1 MKLKLPLLPSLL
13 LNTYQVNSMRPLN
26 DLTTIAPASVLQQN
40 PGCAL
45 VSSTLFKCESISPG
59 FTSLVPS
66 AQAQCLCYDSSKW
79 IPTIFDKAV
88 QTCADFASSAVPSAY
103 PAFVNLEGFCG
114 NIGNIMTT
122 MGPATISPITTFE
135 SSIQTTTIHSVISA
149 CYTAF
154 SLIQY
159 CVGLVPG
166 FMALGPSQQA
176 SCLCYASVTSWI
188 PKSFDNAMET
198 CSQFAQSESGIAGL
212 VSSVNMFNGICE
224 SVGDAWTMG
233 GQVSSMVISHSITT
247 SDVGLSPSTSISSP
261 SPASMTGFTSSV
273 ISTVATRS
281 STQNTR
287 SIVKT
292 ISVTTTSRSKTST
305 TSMPG
310 SGAIDIS
317 QDGNRESKDRW
328 CFFYASSCLEQESS
342 KYIGANE
349 ISENTERDDID
360 HGV

>member
-13 LNTYQVNSMRPLN
+13 LSPYQVNSMRPRN
-26 DLTTIAPASVLQQN
+26 DLATTAPASVLQQN

-88 QTCADFASSAVPSAY
+88 QTCADFASTAVPSAY

-122 MGPATISPITTFE
+122 MRPATISPITTFE
-135 SSIQTTTIHSVISA
+135 SLIPTTTIRSVIPA
-149 CYTAF
+149 CYTAL
-154 SLIQY
+154 SLIQF
-159 CVGLVPG
+159 CAGLVPG
-166 FMALGPSQQA
+166 FMTLGSSQQA

-212 VSSVNMFNGICE
+212 VSSVDIFNGICE
-224 SVGDAWTMG
+224 SVGDVWTMG
-233 GQVSSMVISHSITT
+233 GQVSSMAISHSITS
-247 SDVGLSPSTSISSP
+247 SDVGLAPSTSISSP
-261 SPASMTGFTSSV
+261 SPASIPGFTSSA
-273 ISTVATRS
+273 ISTIAIHS

-292 ISVTTTSRSKTST
+292 ISVTTISRSMTST
-305 TSMPG
+305 TSVPG
-310 SGAIDIS
+310 SGAIDTS
-317 QDGNRESKDRW
+317 QDGNIELKDV
-328 CFFYASSCLEQESS
+328 SDQMVIL
-342 KYIGANE
+342 
-349 ISENTERDDID
+349 ISFACAAL
-360 HGV
+360 VLFLC

>member
-1 MKLKLPLLPSLL
+1 MRLKLPLLPSLL
-13 LNTYQVNSMRPLN
+13 LNIYQVNSMRPRN
-26 DLTTIAPASVLQQN
+26 DLTTIAPSVLQQN
-40 PGCAL
+40 SGCAL

-88 QTCADFASSAVPSAY
+88 QTCADFASTAVPSAY

-122 MGPATISPITTFE
+122 MGPATTSPITTFE
-135 SSIQTTTIHSVISA
+135 SSITTPTIHSVIPA
-149 CYTAF
+149 CNTAL
-154 SLIQY
+154 SLIQS
-159 CVGLVPG
+159 CVGLLPG

-212 VSSVNMFNGICE
+212 VSTVDMFNGICG
-224 SVGDAWTMG
+224 SMGDVWTMEG
-233 GQVSSMVISHSITT
+233 HVSSIVTSHPIT
-247 SDVGLSPSTSISSP
+247 SDVGLAPSTSINSP
-261 SPASMTGFTSSV
+261 SPASIPGSTSSV
-273 ISTVATRS
+273 ISTIAIRS
-281 STQNTR
+281 STQTTR

-292 ISVTTTSRSKTST
+292 ISITTLSKSMIST
-305 TSMPG
+305 TPMPG
-310 SGAIDIS
+310 PEGIDTN
-317 QDGNRESKDRW
+317 QDGNQELKDV
-328 CFFYASSCLEQESS
+328 SDPMVIL
-342 KYIGANE
+342 
-349 ISENTERDDID
+349 ISFACAAL
-360 HGV
+360 VLFLC